1 MEKRMSETAHWEIYV
16 IEFARSKDQ
25 PWVDLVN
32 GMYDEGTMD
41 LPFSF
46 ILAKHGGRNVL
57 IDTGFMK
64 AESGGN
70 FSDKFGIPWWI
81 SPVRMLAELGL
92 APGDITDIIFS
103 HAHFDH
109 MGSIGEF
116 PNARLYLQKQEL
128 LSWHEAMA
136 LPPQFGFLT
145 AIIDPDSLRAAFDA
159 SVEHR
164 LTLVDGDR
172 DNLLPGVHVRLGQGH
187 TMGQQFVIIETS
199 RGRLVISG
207 DCVYSSRNLT
217 GHKHDGVYQPLN
229 NAVGSVWDQLKTIDR
244 INAEIGGDLN
254 RLIILHD
261 SERWKG
267 LPIVKEI
274 DGFRIVKAA

>member
-1 MEKRMSETAHWEIYV
+1 MSETQNWEIYV

-25 PWVDLVN
+25 PWVDLIN
-32 GMYDEGTMD
+32 GMYDQGTMD

-46 ILAKHGGRNVL
+46 ILARRGDSNVL

-64 AESGGN
+64 DENTPN
-70 FSDKFGIPWWI
+70 FSDKFGIPMWV
-81 SPVRMLAELGL
+81 SPVRMLAEIGV
-92 APGDITDIIFS
+92 AAEAVTDVIFS

-109 MGSIGEF
+109 MGSIAEF
-116 PNARLYLQKQEL
+116 PNAKLYLQKQEL

-145 AIIDPDSLRAAFDA
+145 AIIDPDNLRSAFDA

-172 DNLLPGVHVRLGQGH
+172 DNLLPGIHVRLGQGH
-187 TMGQQFVIIETS
+187 TMGQQFVVIETA

-207 DCVYSSRNLT
+207 DCVYSTRNLT

-229 NAVGSVWDQLKTIDR
+229 NAVGSVWEQLKTIDR
-244 INAEIGGDLN
+244 INTEIGGDLN
-254 RLIILHD
+254 KLIILHD

-267 LPIVKEI
+267 LPIVKEV

>member
-1 MEKRMSETAHWEIYV
+1 MTQAEHWQIYV
-16 IEFARSKDQ
+16 IEFARSKNQ

-32 GMYDEGTMD
+32 GMYDDGPTD

-46 ILAKHGGRNVL
+46 ILARRGDRNVL
-57 IDTGFMK
+57 VDTGFMK
-64 AESGGN
+64 DETGPN

-92 APGDITDIIFS
+92 APDDITDIIVS

-109 MGSIGEF
+109 MGSIDQF
-116 PNARLYLQKQEL
+116 PKARLYLQKQEL

-136 LPPQFGFLT
+136 LPPQYGFLT
-145 AIIDPDSLRAAFDA
+145 TIIDPDDLRAAFDA

-172 DNLLPGVHVRLGQGH
+172 DDLLPGIHVRLGQGH
-187 TMGQQFVIIETS
+187 TMGQQFVIVETS
-199 RGRLVISG
+199 RGRIVLSG
-207 DCVYSSRNLT
+207 DCVYSSRQLT

-244 INAEIGGDLN
+244 INTEIGGNLD

-267 LPIVKEI
+267 LPVVKEVE
-274 DGFRIVKAA
+274 GFRIVKAA

>member
-1 MEKRMSETAHWEIYV
+1 MVQTEHWEIYV
-16 IEFARSKDQ
+16 IEFARSKNQ

-32 GMYDEGTMD
+32 GMYDDGPTD

-46 ILAKHGGRNVL
+46 ILARRGDRNVL
-57 IDTGFMK
+57 VDTGFMK
-64 AESGGN
+64 DETGPN

-92 APGDITDIIFS
+92 APDDITDIIVS

-109 MGSIGEF
+109 MGSIDQF
-116 PNARLYLQKQEL
+116 PKARLYLQKQEL

-136 LPPQFGFLT
+136 LPPQYGFLT
-145 AIIDPDSLRAAFDA
+145 AIIDPDDLRAAFDA

-172 DNLLPGVHVRLGQGH
+172 NDLLPGIHVRLGQGH
-187 TMGQQFVIIETS
+187 TMGQQFVIVETS
-199 RGRLVISG
+199 RGRIVLSG
-207 DCVYSSRNLT
+207 DCVYSSRQLT

-244 INAEIGGDLN
+244 INTEIGGNLDQ
-254 RLIILHD
+254 LIILHD

-267 LPIVKEI
+267 LPVLKEVE
-274 DGFRIVKAA
+274 GFRIVKAA

>member
-1 MEKRMSETAHWEIYV
+1 MPNALWEIYV

-32 GMYDEGTMD
+32 GMYDQGTTD

-46 ILAKHGGRNVL
+46 LLARNGERNVL

-64 AESGGN
+64 DDHGPN
-70 FSDKFGIPWWI
+70 FSDKFGIPYWI
-81 SPVRMLAELGL
+81 SPVRMLGELGL
-92 APGDITDIIFS
+92 GPDDITDIVVS

-116 PNARLYLQKQEL
+116 PNARIYMQKQEL

-145 AIIDPDSLRAAFDA
+145 AIIDPDNLRSAFDA
-159 SVEHR
+159 AVEHR

-172 DNLLPGVHVRLGQGH
+172 DNLLPGLHVRLGQGH
-187 TMGQQFVIIETS
+187 TLGQQFIVIETS
-199 RGRLVISG
+199 RGRLVVSG

-217 GHKHDGVYQPLN
+217 GHNHDGVYQPLN

-244 INAEIGGDLN
+244 INSEIGGDLG

-261 SERWKG
+261 SDRWKG
-267 LPIVKEI
+267 LPVVKEI
-274 DGFRIVKAA
+274 EGFRIVRAA

>member
-1 MEKRMSETAHWEIYV
+1 MTDAGSWEVYV

-32 GMYDEGTMD
+32 GMYDQGTMD

-46 ILAKHGGRNVL
+46 VLARRGEHNVL
-57 IDTGFMK
+57 VDTGFMK
-64 AESGGN
+64 NEAGVN

-92 APGDITDIIFS
+92 SPGNITDVIVS

-109 MGSIGEF
+109 MGSIDQF
-116 PNARLYLQKQEL
+116 PTARLYVQKQEL
-128 LSWHEAMA
+128 LSWYEAMA
-136 LPPQFGFLT
+136 LPAQFDYLT
-145 AIIDPDSLRAAFDA
+145 AIIDPDTLRAAFDA

-172 DNLLPGVHVRLGQGH
+172 DNLIAGIHVRLGQGH
-187 TMGQQFVIIETS
+187 TMGQQFVIIETA

-244 INAEIGGDLN
+244 INSEIGGDLN

-261 SERWKG
+261 AERWKG
-267 LPIVKEI
+267 LPVLKEI
-274 DGFRIVKAA
+274 EGFRIVRAA

>member
-1 MEKRMSETAHWEIYV
+1 MTQAAHWEIYV
-16 IEFARSKDQ
+16 IEFARSHNQ

-32 GMYDEGTMD
+32 GMYDDGPTD

-46 ILAKHGGRNVL
+46 ILARCGDRNVL
-57 IDTGFMK
+57 VDTGFMK
-64 AESGGN
+64 NETGPN

-92 APGDITDIIFS
+92 SPDDITDIIVS

-109 MGSIGEF
+109 MGSIDQF
-116 PNARLYLQKQEL
+116 PKARLYLQKQEL

-136 LPPQFGFLT
+136 LPPQYGFLT
-145 AIIDPDSLRAAFDA
+145 AIIDPDNLRAAFDA

-172 DNLLPGVHVRLGQGH
+172 DNLLPGIHVRLGKGH
-187 TMGQQFVIIETS
+187 TMGQQFVIVETS
-199 RGRLVISG
+199 RGRVVLSG
-207 DCVYSSRNLT
+207 DCVYSSRQLT

-229 NAVGSVWDQLKTIDR
+229 NAVGSVWDQLETIDR
-244 INAEIGGDLN
+244 INSEIGGDLG

-267 LPIVKEI
+267 LPVVKEI

>member
-1 MEKRMSETAHWEIYV
+1 MSETGNWEIYI

-25 PWVDLVN
+25 PWVDLIN
-32 GMYDEGTMD
+32 GMYDEGTME

-46 ILAKHGGRNVL
+46 ILARRGDRNVL
-57 IDTGFMK
+57 VDTGFMK
-64 AESGGN
+64 DEGAEN
-70 FSDKFGIPWWI
+70 FSDKFGIPLWV
-81 SPVRMLAELGL
+81 SPVRMLGEMGL
-92 APGDITDIIFS
+92 KPGDITDIILS

-109 MGSIGEF
+109 MGSIAEF
-116 PNARLYLQKQEL
+116 PKARLYLQKQEL

-164 LTLVDGDR
+164 LTLVDGDH
-172 DNLLPGVHVRLGQGH
+172 DDLLPGIHVRLGQGH
-187 TMGQQFVIIETS
+187 TLGQQFVIMQTA

-217 GHKHDGVYQPLN
+217 GHKCDGVYQPLN
-229 NAVGSVWDQLKTIDR
+229 NAVGSVWEQLKTMDR
-244 INAEIGGDLN
+244 INTEIGGDLS

-261 SERWKG
+261 TDRWKG
-267 LPIVKEI
+267 LPIVKEV

>member
-1 MEKRMSETAHWEIYV
+1 MAQAEHWQIYV
-16 IEFARSKDQ
+16 IEFARSKNQ

-32 GMYDEGTMD
+32 GMYDDGPTD

-46 ILAKHGGRNVL
+46 ILAQRGDRNVL
-57 IDTGFMK
+57 VDTGFMK
-64 AESGGN
+64 DETGPN

-92 APGDITDIIFS
+92 APDDITDIIVS

-109 MGSIGEF
+109 MGSIDQF
-116 PNARLYLQKQEL
+116 PKARLYMQKQEL

-136 LPPQFGFLT
+136 LPPQYGFLT
-145 AIIDPDSLRAAFDA
+145 AIIDPDDLRAAFDA

-172 DNLLPGVHVRLGQGH
+172 DDLLPGIHVRLGQGH
-187 TMGQQFVIIETS
+187 TMGQQFVIVETS
-199 RGRLVISG
+199 RGRIVLSG
-207 DCVYSSRNLT
+207 DCVYSSRQLT

-244 INAEIGGDLN
+244 INTEIGGNLE

-267 LPIVKEI
+267 LPVVKEVE
-274 DGFRIVKAA
+274 GFRIVKAA

>member
-1 MEKRMSETAHWEIYV
+1 MAQAEHWQIYV
-16 IEFARSKDQ
+16 IEFARSKNQ

-32 GMYDEGTMD
+32 GMYDDGPTD

-46 ILAKHGGRNVL
+46 ILARRGDRNVL
-57 IDTGFMK
+57 VDTGFMK
-64 AESGGN
+64 DETGPN

-92 APGDITDIIFS
+92 APDDITDIIVS

-109 MGSIGEF
+109 MGSIDQF
-116 PNARLYLQKQEL
+116 PKARLYMQKQEL

-136 LPPQFGFLT
+136 LPPQYGFLT
-145 AIIDPDSLRAAFDA
+145 TIIDPDDLRAAFDA

-172 DNLLPGVHVRLGQGH
+172 DDLLPGIHVRLGQGH
-187 TMGQQFVIIETS
+187 TMGQQFVIVETS
-199 RGRLVISG
+199 RGRIVLSG
-207 DCVYSSRNLT
+207 DCVYSSRQLT

-244 INAEIGGDLN
+244 INTEIGGNLE

-267 LPIVKEI
+267 LPVVKEVE
-274 DGFRIVKAA
+274 GFRIVKAA

>member
-1 MEKRMSETAHWEIYV
+1 MAQTEHWEIYV
-16 IEFARSKDQ
+16 IEFARSKNQ

-32 GMYDEGTMD
+32 GMYDDGPTD

-46 ILAKHGGRNVL
+46 ILVRRGDRNVL
-57 IDTGFMK
+57 VDTGFMK
-64 AESGGN
+64 DETGPN

-92 APGDITDIIFS
+92 APDDITDIIVS

-109 MGSIGEF
+109 MGSIDQF
-116 PNARLYLQKQEL
+116 PKARLYLQKQEL

-136 LPPQFGFLT
+136 LPPQYGFLT
-145 AIIDPDSLRAAFDA
+145 AIIDPDDLRAAFDA

-172 DNLLPGVHVRLGQGH
+172 DDLLPGIHVRLGQGH
-187 TMGQQFVIIETS
+187 TMGQQFVIVETS
-199 RGRLVISG
+199 RGRIVLSG
-207 DCVYSSRNLT
+207 DCVYSSRQLT

-244 INAEIGGDLN
+244 INTEIGGNLDQ
-254 RLIILHD
+254 LIILHD

-267 LPIVKEI
+267 LPVVKEVE
-274 DGFRIVKAA
+274 GFRIVKAA

>member
-1 MEKRMSETAHWEIYV
+1 MQKALWEIFV

-32 GMYDEGTMD
+32 GMYHEGTTD

-46 ILAKHGGRNVL
+46 ILARSGDRNVL

-64 AESGGN
+64 DDHGPN
-70 FSDKFGIPWWI
+70 FSDKFGIPYWI
-81 SPVRMLAELGL
+81 SPVRMLGELGL
-92 APGDITDIIFS
+92 GPEEITDIIVS

-116 PNARLYLQKQEL
+116 PKARIYLQKQEL

-145 AIIDPDSLRAAFDA
+145 AIIDPDSLRSAFEAA
-159 SVEHR
+159 VEHR

-172 DNLLPGVHVRLGQGH
+172 DDLLPGLHVRLGQGH
-187 TMGQQFVIIETS
+187 TLGQQFILVDTA
-199 RGRLVISG
+199 RGRLVVSG

-217 GHKHDGVYQPLN
+217 GHNHDGVYQPLN

-244 INAEIGGDLN
+244 INTEIGGDLG

-261 SERWKG
+261 SDRWRG
-267 LPIVKEI
+267 LPVIKEI

>member
-1 MEKRMSETAHWEIYV
+1 MAQAQWTIHV
-16 IEFARSKDQ
+16 IEYARSKDQ
-25 PWVDLVN
+25 PWVDLIN
-32 GMYDEGTMD
+32 GMYQDGTMD

-46 ILAKHGGRNVL
+46 ILAQHGDSNVL
-57 IDTGFMK
+57 VDTGFMK
-64 AESGGN
+64 SEEGAN
-70 FSDKFGIPWWI
+70 FADKFGIPLWI
-81 SPVRMLAELGL
+81 SPLRMLGELGL
-92 APGDITDIIFS
+92 AAGDITDIIVS

-109 MGSIGEF
+109 MGSIGQF
-116 PNARLYLQKQEL
+116 PRARIYLQKQEL

-136 LPPQFGFLT
+136 LPPQFGYLT
-145 AIIDPDSLRAAFDA
+145 QIIDPDNLRSAFDA

-164 LTLVDGDR
+164 LTLVDGDH
-172 DNLLPGVHVRLGQGH
+172 DNLLPGIHVRLGQGH
-187 TMGQQFVIIETS
+187 TMGQQFIIVETA

-207 DCVYSSRNLT
+207 DCVYSTRNLT

-229 NAVGSVWDQLKTIDR
+229 NAVGSVWEQLKTMDR
-244 INAEIGGDLN
+244 INTELGGDLD

-267 LPIVKEI
+267 LPIVREI

>member
-1 MEKRMSETAHWEIYV
+1 MAQADHWQIYV
-16 IEFARSKDQ
+16 IEFARSKNQ

-32 GMYDEGTMD
+32 GMYDDGPTD

-46 ILAKHGGRNVL
+46 VLARRGDRNVL
-57 IDTGFMK
+57 VDTGFMK
-64 AESGGN
+64 DETGPN

-92 APGDITDIIFS
+92 APDDVTDIIVS

-109 MGSIGEF
+109 MGSIDQF
-116 PNARLYLQKQEL
+116 PKARLYLQKQEL

-136 LPPQFGFLT
+136 LPPQYGFLT
-145 AIIDPDSLRAAFDA
+145 AIIDPDDLRAAFDA

-172 DNLLPGVHVRLGQGH
+172 DDLLPGIHVRLGQGH
-187 TMGQQFVIIETS
+187 TMGQQFVIVETS
-199 RGRLVISG
+199 RGRVVLSG
-207 DCVYSSRNLT
+207 DCVYSSRQLT

-244 INAEIGGDLN
+244 INTEIGGNLD

-267 LPIVKEI
+267 LPVVKEVE
-274 DGFRIVKAA
+274 GFRIVKAA

>member
-1 MEKRMSETAHWEIYV
+1 MAQAQWTIHV
-16 IEFARSKDQ
+16 IEYARSKDQ
-25 PWVDLVN
+25 PWVDLIN
-32 GMYDEGTMD
+32 GMYQDGTMD

-46 ILAKHGGRNVL
+46 ILAQHGDSNVL
-57 IDTGFMK
+57 VDTGFMK
-64 AESGGN
+64 SEEGAN
-70 FSDKFGIPWWI
+70 FADKFGIPLWI
-81 SPVRMLAELGL
+81 SPLRMLGELGL
-92 APGDITDIIFS
+92 AAGDITDIIVS

-109 MGSIGEF
+109 MGSIGQF
-116 PNARLYLQKQEL
+116 PRARIYLQKQEL

-136 LPPQFGFLT
+136 LPPQFGYLT
-145 AIIDPDSLRAAFDA
+145 QIIDPDNLRSAFDA

-164 LTLVDGDR
+164 LTLVDGDH
-172 DNLLPGVHVRLGQGH
+172 DNLLPGIHVRLGLGH
-187 TMGQQFVIIETS
+187 TMGQQFIIVETA

-207 DCVYSSRNLT
+207 DCVYSTRNLT

-229 NAVGSVWDQLKTIDR
+229 NAVGSVWEQLKTMDR
-244 INAEIGGDLN
+244 INTELGGDLD

-267 LPIVKEI
+267 LPIVREI